1 MKGRL
6 CVQMF
11 SFDQPFQPY
20 QKDDFAKV
28 IYYTCILWVK
38 AKHISEDWNV
48 LAICVLW
55 YQVLIR
61 TKHPSIYSHLQA
73 DIRGE
78 IWNLTMD
85 YELYIHLF
93 FNLWSIQ
100 QDFMKDPNVISN
112 LRMISG
118 DKWTVVGMLQLATHF
133 LKSKLMLIII

>member
-28 IYYTCILWVK
+28 IYYTCILRVK

-61 TKHPSIYSHLQA
+61 TKHSSIYSHLQA
-73 DIRGE
+73 EKG
-78 IWNLTMD
+78 WNLKS
-85 YELYIHLF
+85 YHGLWAIHLF